1 MVKKKKKQQVEER
14 VDLPIMRF
22 NLFFGYL
29 WLFLFSIWLFVGIG
43 YGLKLLIKLL
53 F

>member
-1 MVKKKKKQQVEER
+1 MVKKKKKQQV
-14 VDLPIMRF
+14 LPIMRF